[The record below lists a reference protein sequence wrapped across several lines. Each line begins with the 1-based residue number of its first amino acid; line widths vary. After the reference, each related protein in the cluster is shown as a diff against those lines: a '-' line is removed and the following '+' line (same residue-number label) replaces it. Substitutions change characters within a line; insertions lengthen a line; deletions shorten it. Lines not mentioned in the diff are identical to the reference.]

1 MVRNEI
7 WQNNEGAYRYAVL
20 RGKGPESDAMKK
32 MH

>member
-1 MVRNEI
+1 MKYGRI
-7 WQNNEGAYRYAVL
+7 MRGHTGYAVL